1 MMRATVGEYVRCESG
16 VDVASPGVMVDGR
29 EVDAVDMGVVVV
41 VFAGAADVCGVE
53 DVVDAAG
60 ADDALCSACSAGP
73 GDVVCE
79 TEVDGTA
86 ILAGVAG
93 VCGEG
98 ASGVAEVSGAAA
110 EATPTAPAEPGVG
123 AAAESCAGIGF
134 DPFSDACTSGFDGAE
149 VEEEDTMGASV
160 VAGFVFLSV

>member
-60 ADDALCSACSAGP
+60 ADGALCSACSAGP

-93 VCGEG
+93 VC
-98 ASGVAEVSGAAA
+98 
-110 EATPTAPAEPGVG
+110 VG
-123 AAAESCAGIGF
+123 RRPQVWLKYLEQQLKPLLQRQPSQA
-134 DPFSDACTSGFDGAE
+134 
-149 VEEEDTMGASV
+149 
-160 VAGFVFLSV
+160 